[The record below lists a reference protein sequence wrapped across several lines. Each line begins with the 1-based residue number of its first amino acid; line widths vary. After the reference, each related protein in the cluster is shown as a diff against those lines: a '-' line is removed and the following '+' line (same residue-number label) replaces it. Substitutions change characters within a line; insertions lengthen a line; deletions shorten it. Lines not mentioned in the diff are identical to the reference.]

1 MIDLGEWGWWRFR
14 GTWGFLRLWNI
25 IEYRRFKDTLQRKIV
40 WKLPLWVI
48 NWAVVREAVLVW
60 NDGTCAG
67 NITYRDMFNA
77 TDPTRRRV
85 QEEEE
90 EEVDS
95 AD

>member
-14 GTWGFLRLWNI
+14 GTWGFLRLWNL
-25 IEYRRFKDTLQRKIV
+25 IEYRRFKDTLQSKIV

-48 NWAVVREAVLVW
+48 NWSVVRAAVLAMG
-60 NDGTCAG
+60 DYKGPHQIG
-67 NITYRDMFNA
+67 YREMFEA
-77 TDPTRRRV
+77 TDPKKKRIT
-85 QEEEE
+85 